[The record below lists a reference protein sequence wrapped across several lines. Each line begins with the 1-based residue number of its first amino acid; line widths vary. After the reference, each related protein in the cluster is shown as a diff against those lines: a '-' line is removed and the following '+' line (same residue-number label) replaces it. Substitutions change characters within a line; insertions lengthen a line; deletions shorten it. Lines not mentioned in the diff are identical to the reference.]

1 MIFLLGVLVG
11 GLLVCL
17 PLVVIVLTARWQ
29 EDQLEAVALTEL
41 QMRSI
46 KRETVRQM
54 FGAVNGARERTGFES
69 RPGGR
74 FGSSDDVVDG

>member
-1 MIFLLGVLVG
+1 MSFLLGVLVG

-17 PLVVIVLTARWQ
+17 PLVVIVLTARWHG
-29 EDQLEAVALTEL
+29 DQLEAVALAEL

-54 FGAVNGARERTGFES
+54 FRAVDVARDRTGL
-69 RPGGR
+69 GR
-74 FGSSDDVVDG
+74 LDADDVVEG

>member
-1 MIFLLGVLVG
+1 MFLLGVLVG

-29 EDQLEAVALTEL
+29 GDQLETVALAEL

-54 FGAVNGARERTGFES
+54 FRAVNDARERTGLGS
-69 RPGGR
+69 RLGGR
-74 FGSSDDVVDG
+74 FDGSDDVVDG